1 MLTDGILL
9 SLRRSVSD
17 VKAQRK
23 IEWDGGGGG
32 FEVGWWLAMVFEVLY
47 GGCNGGQNGRNE
59 NANASQYSKD
69 IVFQQCTQFQLLFA

>member
-1 MLTDGILL
+1 MG
-9 SLRRSVSD
+9 
-17 VKAQRK
+17 
-23 IEWDGGGGG
+23 WGGGGG

-59 NANASQYSKD
+59 NASQYSKD